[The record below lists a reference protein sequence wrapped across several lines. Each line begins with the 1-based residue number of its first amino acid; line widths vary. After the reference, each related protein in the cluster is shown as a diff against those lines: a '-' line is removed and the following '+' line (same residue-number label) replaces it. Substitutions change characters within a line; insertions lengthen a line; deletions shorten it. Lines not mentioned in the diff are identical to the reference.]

1 MKPYLNTDLFLI
13 LTVIVALLALLMPLV
28 MYLTSGWVLRR
39 REILTSFTGK
49 AILRYFETFS
59 QTDYETFLHVEKQ
72 LKKEQE
78 KKINAESG
86 AKAESLQDEKHSH
99 TEQKKKPKPTPEN
112 VGAGQEED
120 EESYSPESIKKMR
133 DKFESYFSTS
143 FGRSKFLL
151 PGLLL
156 MGITAFFLI
165 FFSCLMRPYF
175 EALIGSGT
183 MPLVKW
189 YCFGALAGFMGGYMW
204 VLYFFMKR
212 MQERKLSPSDL
223 YWCSSRL
230 ILAVPIALAF
240 AALFKGPLNNQALY
254 ALCFMLGAFPLQS
267 LMTFMRRTASSKLN
281 LQDSFDDAVTDLTQL
296 QSLGRNQ
303 AEIYNQEGVGT
314 ILQLAYSDPVD
325 LTIRTGFSF
334 SYVIDC
340 CSQALAWLSFENNLS
355 VLRKY
360 GLRGAQEITT
370 FVFELSENK
379 DQDQDI
385 TMAEKA
391 WAEKTLEIVSV
402 ELNIDKVSLRG
413 ILDSIAYDPYSQFLY
428 DIWQADWN

>member
-1 MKPYLNTDLFLI
+1 MKAYLNTDPFLI
-13 LTVIVALLALLMPLV
+13 LTIIVALFALLMPLV

-39 REILTSFTGK
+39 REILTSFTGN

-59 QTDYETFLHVEKQ
+59 QTDYETFLQEEKQ
-72 LKKEQE
+72 LKEEQE
-78 KKINAESG
+78 KQLNF
-86 AKAESLQDEKHSH
+86 
-99 TEQKKKPKPTPEN
+99 EQRKKPK
-112 VGAGQEED
+112 AGGED
-120 EESYSPESIKKMR
+120 EDDVQEKDEETFSPQSIKKMR
-133 DKFESYFSTS
+133 NKFESYFSTS
-143 FGRSKFLL
+143 FGRTKFLL

-156 MGITAFFLI
+156 MGITSFFLVYFAYLI
-165 FFSCLMRPYF
+165 RPFFVT
-175 EALIGSGT
+175 LIASENL
-183 MPLVKW
+183 PPVKW

-223 YWCSSRL
+223 YWSSSRL

-240 AALFKGPLNNQALY
+240 SALFRGPLNDQAIY

-281 LQDSFDDAVTDLTQL
+281 LQDSFDDAITDLTQL
-296 QSLGRNQ
+296 QGVGRNQ
-303 AEIYNQEGVGT
+303 AEIFNQEGVGT
-314 ILQLAYSDPVD
+314 ILQLAYSDPID

-340 CSQALAWLSFENNLS
+340 CSQALGWLSFENNLS

-370 FVFELSENK
+370 FVFELSEKK
-379 DQDQDI
+379 DQDPDI
-385 TMAEKA
+385 TKAEKA
-391 WAEKTLEIVSV
+391 WADKTLEIVSV

-413 ILDSIAYDPYSQFLY
+413 IFDSIAYDPYSQFLY